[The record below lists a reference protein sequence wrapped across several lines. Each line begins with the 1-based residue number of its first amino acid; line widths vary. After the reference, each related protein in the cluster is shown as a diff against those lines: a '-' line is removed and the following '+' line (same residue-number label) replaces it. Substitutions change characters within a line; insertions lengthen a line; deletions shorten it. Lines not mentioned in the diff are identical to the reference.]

1 MRLPSFE
8 QLNNALQEQEFGNR
22 LPELHGFA
30 CGALALDISYP
41 LDTCVGILAPDLE
54 NVVFDIDL
62 QEQLDHLFEATR
74 VQMTDPV
81 LQLDLYL
88 PGYDNEDQEINLS
101 RRVSAL
107 ASWCDGY
114 LFGLANAGLQER
126 TDLPSDTAEI
136 IRDLTSIAQLQG
148 ADTGEEDEE
157 LSYIELLE
165 YVRMS
170 ALLVAEELQPIK
182 MTTEIQ

>member
-1 MRLPSFE
+1 MHLPSFE
-8 QLNNALQEQEFGNR
+8 QLNSALQTQHFGDR
-22 LPELHGFA
+22 LPELHGFV
-30 CGALALDISYP
+30 CGVLSMDIAYP
-41 LDTCVGILAPDLE
+41 LNTTIGILVPDLE
-54 NVVFDIDL
+54 NVVFDIDI
-62 QEQLDHLFEATR
+62 QEQLDHLFDATR
-74 VQMTDPV
+74 AQMTDPV

-88 PGYDNEDQEINLS
+88 PGYDNEESDINLS
-101 RRVSAL
+101 TRVAAL

-114 LFGLANAGLQER
+114 LFGLANAGLQEHAS
-126 TDLPSDTAEI
+126 LPDDTAEI
-136 IRDLTSIAQLQG
+136 IQDLTRIAQLSG

-157 LSYIELLE
+157 LSYVELLE

>member
-8 QLNNALQEQEFGNR
+8 QLNNALQEQGFANR

-30 CGALALDISYP
+30 CGALALDIAYP
-41 LDTCVGILAPDLE
+41 LESCVGILAPDLQ
-54 NVVFDIDL
+54 NLVFDIDL
-62 QEQLDHLFEATR
+62 QEQLDHLYEVTR
-74 VQMTDPV
+74 AQMADPV

-88 PGYDNEDQEINLS
+88 PGYDNEEDDINLS
-101 RRVSAL
+101 KRVSAL

-126 TDLPSDTAEI
+126 ADLPADTAEI
-136 IRDLTSIAQLQG
+136 IRDLTRIAQLKG

>member
-1 MRLPSFE
+1 MRLPSFK
-8 QLNNALQEQEFGNR
+8 QLNNALQEQEIAGR
-22 LPELHGFA
+22 LSELHGFA
-30 CGALALDISYP
+30 CGALAIDISYP
-41 LDTCVGILAPDLE
+41 LDTSMAILAPDLG
-54 NVVFDIDL
+54 NVVFDTDI
-62 QEQLDHLFEATR
+62 QEQLDHFYEVTR
-74 VQMTDPV
+74 AQMTDPV

-88 PGYDNEDQEINLS
+88 PGYDNEDEEINLS
-101 RRVSAL
+101 TRVGAL
-107 ASWCDGY
+107 ASWCDGF

-136 IRDLTSIAQLQG
+136 IRDLTSIAQLGG

>member
-1 MRLPSFE
+1 MQLPPYE
-8 QLNNALQEQEFGNR
+8 QLNYALQAQEFGDR
-22 LPELHGFA
+22 LPELHGFV
-30 CGALALDISYP
+30 CGALALDIAYP
-41 LDTCVGILAPDLE
+41 VDTSVGILAPELE

-62 QEQLDHLFEATR
+62 QEQLDHLYEATR
-74 VQMTDPV
+74 AQMTDPV

-88 PGYDNEDQEINLS
+88 PGYDNEEDEINLS
-101 RRVSAL
+101 TRVAAL

-114 LFGLANAGLQER
+114 LFGLANAGLQNQ
-126 TDLPSDTAEI
+126 TSLPADTAEI
-136 IRDLTSIAQLQG
+136 IQDLTRIAQLEG

-157 LSYIELLE
+157 LSYVELLE

>member
-8 QLNNALQEQEFGNR
+8 LLNNALQAQEFGNR
-22 LPELHGFA
+22 LSELHGFA
-30 CGALALDISYP
+30 CGTLAVDLAYP
-41 LDTCVGILAPDLE
+41 LDTCVGILAPDLQ
-54 NVVFDIDL
+54 NVVFNIDL
-62 QEQLDHLFEATR
+62 QEQLDHLYEVTR
-74 VQMTDPV
+74 AQMTDPV

-88 PGYDNEDQEINLS
+88 PGYDNEDEDINLS
-101 RRVSAL
+101 RRVAAL

-114 LFGLANAGLQER
+114 LFGLANAGLQEH
-126 TDLPSDTAEI
+126 TELPSDTAEI
-136 IRDLTSIAQLQG
+136 ISDLSRISQLKG

-157 LSYIELLE
+157 LSYVELLE

>member
-8 QLNNALQEQEFGNR
+8 QLNNALQALEFGDR
-22 LPELHGFA
+22 LPELHGFI
-30 CGALALDISYP
+30 CGALALDIAYP
-41 LDTCVGILAPDLE
+41 LDTSVGILAPEFE

-62 QEQLDHLFEATR
+62 QEQLDHLYEATR
-74 VQMTDPV
+74 LQMTDPV

-88 PGYDNEDQEINLS
+88 PGYDNDDNEINLS
-101 RRVSAL
+101 TRVAAL

-114 LFGLANAGLQER
+114 LFGLANAGLQEHVA
-126 TDLPSDTAEI
+126 LPDDSAEI
-136 IRDLTSIAQLQG
+136 LQDLSRIAQLSG

-157 LSYIELLE
+157 LSYVELLE
-165 YVRMS
+165 FVRMS